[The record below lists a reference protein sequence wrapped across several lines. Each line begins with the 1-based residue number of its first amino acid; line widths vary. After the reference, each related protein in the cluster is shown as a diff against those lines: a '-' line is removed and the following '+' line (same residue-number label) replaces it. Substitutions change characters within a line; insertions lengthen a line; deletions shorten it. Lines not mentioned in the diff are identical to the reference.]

1 VLTKKKTSTIIEPTN
16 PDALMDQVKK
26 LEIEKR
32 YIKRN
37 NEQLRTQIIEQE
49 QEII

>member
-1 VLTKKKTSTIIEPTN
+1 MLTKKKPATIIEPTC

-32 YIKRN
+32 FIEHN

-49 QEII
+49 Q